1 MKRTLLITATLLVA
15 LSIASFITPFHVSV
29 AGASPYVDPL
39 LTRNASTSP
48 ANSKAEVIIVLDHIP
63 TSADAQAVM
72 RFSRIDAPM
81 TQLPMIL
88 AVSNYGN
95 LTNLSNYPGVIS
107 LWANRQLTYLAQVQ
121 TTTHTSGEVPV
132 LHSWWNNI
140 MHVPD
145 AWSRGFQGQGIGV
158 ALIDTGVDAGNPSL
172 GYRFTPTTTSPT
184 PPPAQAPYRV
194 IQNVKVFTIGE
205 IVLNQPIGVDQFYAE
220 NQINTDTSSGHGTS
234 TAGLVA
240 GTGDASN
247 GIYKGAAPQ
256 ANIIALG
263 AGDVDFVFHAIASYN
278 YILAHRV
285 QYNIRIVS
293 NSWGTTFDCTG
304 GVGTPDYNAC
314 RSGSPIN
321 TATKAAHDAGIAVF
335 FAAGNSGPGH
345 PTINPYSEPSWV
357 VSVGAGTE
365 SKGLTDFSSRGCTDT
380 TAPGCTNVSE
390 QQPDLVAPGMNVIS
404 TKDTTCTV
412 DCPLSAPSDTGNIPL
427 AYQPYYTTFGGT
439 SAASPMAAGVAAL
452 VLSANPSLSPDQLKA
467 TMKATTDP
475 MLGYLPFQVGTGYV
489 NALSAVKAAQGQS
502 FTPTQTRVQAFGDQR
517 YIYKQFIGGAVVVTD
532 NWQDGS
538 VPVFNGALNMTINVS
553 WTTAATP
560 FQWQISV
567 YGPNDTDAADRFPGT
582 TIGTEGATSSTIVIK
597 GAAYIA
603 SFNNPGFNSGTWTV
617 QVLNFNNPQTST
629 ITVDVNYPAKA
640 KTNMNNSHDIGAI
653 DNEQGGIKGQEEAIL
668 QANDGTILTTIPIAS
683 AGATSVSAHITQPV
697 NTVIQVVQI
706 VVVDSNGNMIEIRGA
721 WVTTKSDLN
730 TRVAQIQQLLMT
742 TTDPA
747 QVTALQTELTAIQAV
762 LPTTPLTEIPP
773 ALP

>member
-1 MKRTLLITATLLVA
+1 
-15 LSIASFITPFHVSV
+15 
-29 AGASPYVDPL
+29 
-39 LTRNASTSP
+39 
-48 ANSKAEVIIVLDHIP
+48 
-63 TSADAQAVM
+63 M
-72 RFSRIDAPM
+72 RYSRIDAPM
-81 TQLPMIL
+81 TELPMIL

-95 LTNLSNYPGVIS
+95 LTNLANYPGVVS
-107 LWANRQLTYLAQVQ
+107 LWANRQLHYQAQVQ
-121 TTTHTSGEVPV
+121 TTTHNFGEVPV
-132 LHSWWNNI
+132 QHSWWNDI
-140 MHVPD
+140 MHVPA
-145 AWSRGFQGQGIGV
+145 AWSLGFQGQGIGV
-158 ALIDTGVDAGNPSL
+158 ALIDTGVDASNPSL
-172 GYRFTPTTTSPT
+172 GYSFTPTTTSLT
-184 PPPAQAPYRV
+184 PPPPKAPYRV

-205 IVLNQPIGVDQFYAE
+205 IVLNQPVGPDQFYAE

-240 GTGDASN
+240 GTGDGSM

-293 NSWGTTFDCTG
+293 NSWGTTFDCSGGTG
-304 GVGTPDYNAC
+304 PPDYNSC

-357 VSVGAGTE
+357 ISVGAGTE
-365 SKGLTDFSSRGCTDT
+365 SKGLTDFSSRGCTNT
-380 TAPGCTNVSE
+380 TSPGCTNMSE

-404 TKDTTCTV
+404 TKDTSCTV

-452 VLSANPSLSPDQLKA
+452 VLSAKPSLTPDALKA
-467 TMKATTDP
+467 TMKGTTDP

-489 NALSAVKAAQGQS
+489 NALSAVKAAQGQA
-502 FTPTQTRVQAFGDQR
+502 FTPIQTRIQAFGDQR
-517 YIYKQFIGGAVVVTD
+517 FIYKQFIGGAVAVTD

-538 VPVFNGALNMTINVS
+538 VPVFTGALNMTINVS
-553 WTTAATP
+553 WTTPATP
-560 FQWQISV
+560 LQWQISV
-567 YGPNDTDAADRFPGT
+567 YGPNDTDVADRFPGT
-582 TIGTEGATSSTIVIK
+582 TIGTEGAISSTIVIK

-603 SFNNPGFNSGTWTV
+603 SFNNPGFNSGTWTI

-640 KTNMNNSHDIGAI
+640 KAHMDNGHDVEVN
-653 DNEQGGIKGQEEAIL
+653 DNEQGGMQGQEEAVL
-668 QANDGTILTTIPIAS
+668 QSNDGTIITVIPIAA
-683 AGATSVSAHITQPV
+683 AGATSISAHITQPAS
-697 NTVIQVVQI
+697 TVIQVVQI
-706 VVVDSNGNMIEIRGA
+706 VIVDSNGNIIEIRGA
-721 WVTTKSDLN
+721 FVTTQSDLN
-730 TRVAQIQQLLMT
+730 ARLAQIQALLGT

-747 QVTALQTELTAIQAV
+747 TVSALQTEQTAMQAA
-762 LPTTPLTEIPP
+762 LPNAPLTETVPE
-773 ALP
+773 LQ